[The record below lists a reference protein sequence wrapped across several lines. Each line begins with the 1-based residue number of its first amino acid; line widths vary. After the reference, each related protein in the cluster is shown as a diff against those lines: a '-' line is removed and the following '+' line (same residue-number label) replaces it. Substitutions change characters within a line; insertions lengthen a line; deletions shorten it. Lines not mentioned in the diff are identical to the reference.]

1 MMKSTGI
8 KELRSSLTATLER
21 VKAGEEILV
30 TERASRSPGLSRS
43 SRPSRLSP
51 ARSALA
57 RYGRRCVRW
66 KELRSSLTATLE
78 RVKAGEEIL
87 VTEQGEP
94 IARIVPIESPEQ
106 VLARKIRSG
115 AIRPPLRP
123 MDPAT
128 VEELFNMP
136 RGEDPEGHA
145 LNALLEERGSR
156 RI

>member
-1 MMKSTGI
+1 MMKTTGI

-30 TERASRSPGLSRS
+30 TER
-43 SRPSRLSP
+43 
-51 ARSALA
+51 
-57 RYGRRCVRW
+57 
-66 KELRSSLTATLE
+66 
-78 RVKAGEEIL
+78 
-87 VTEQGEP
+87 GEP
-94 IARIVPIESPEQ
+94 IARLVPIESPEQ
-106 VLARKIRSG
+106 RLARMIRSG

-136 RGEDPEGHA
+136 RGEDPEGRA